1 LIAQAALVLGALAVG
16 HTTIRGAAA
25 EDALDRTAAA
35 LAALGARLEHHP
47 DGLWTIDGV
56 GIGGLAEPDQAL
68 DLGPTSAGLHL
79 LVGLAATHPITIFFT
94 GAPALPLA
102 PLIAPLALLG
112 AEITARP
119 GGFLPL
125 AVTGAA
131 FPVPFEHALAL
142 PSAEIA
148 GALLFAALNIPGRS
162 SISSPQPIVGRLA
175 LLFERFGASVT
186 IEPDAAG
193 GERVALEGQPELVP
207 AHFDLKDLLA

>member
-1 LIAQAALVLGALAVG
+1 MLGALAVG
-16 HTTIRGAAA
+16 RTTIRDAAA
-25 EDALDRTAAA
+25 GDRLDRTAAA
-35 LAALGARLEHHP
+35 LAALGARIERHQ

-56 GIGGLAEPDQAL
+56 GIGGLAEPEQAL
-68 DLGPTSAGLHL
+68 DLGPSSAGLHL
-79 LVGLAATHPITIFFT
+79 LIGLAATHPITIFFT

-102 PLIAPLALLG
+102 SLIAPLTLLG
-112 AEITARP
+112 AEIMARP

-125 AVTGAA
+125 ASTGAA

-148 GALLFAALNIPGRS
+148 GALLFSALNIPGRS
-162 SISSPQPIVGRLA
+162 SIASPQPVAGRLA

-193 GERVALEGQPELVP
+193 GERVTLEGQPELIP
-207 AHFDLKDLLA
+207 ADLDIKDLPA